1 MIENY
6 IEDIIQDLTVC
17 GIVSCYRILKLEV
30 GEEYAFIRIKC
41 VLSNSDILEFA
52 QYTTIRK
59 GKINTETYSYHW
71 QTDDS
76 RLRKRWDNVPHHKK
90 IVSFPHHLHLP
101 AQVVASNPMTLKM
114 ILADIEESLGARRRD
129 HNDKVI

>member
-17 GIVSCYRILKLEV
+17 GIVSSFRILKLEI

-52 QYTTIRK
+52 Q
-59 GKINTETYSYHW
+59 
-71 QTDDS
+71 
-76 RLRKRWDNVPHHKK
+76 
-90 IVSFPHHLHLP
+90 
-101 AQVVASNPMTLKM
+101 
-114 ILADIEESLGARRRD
+114 
-129 HNDKVI
+129 